1 MKRILLSIMATML
14 LVGCARSE
22 HATLEPVKESRFM
35 TIESNLKWSVVA
47 DRETGVMYAVS
58 NGAYNLGEFEVLVDA
73 DGNPLIWDG
82 VNGGNE

>member
-1 MKRILLSIMATML
+1 MKRILLSIMAAVL
-14 LVGCARSE
+14 LVGCARAE
-22 HATLEPVKESRFM
+22 QDTLEPVNGSRFM
-35 TIESNLKWSVVA
+35 TIESNLKWRVVA

-58 NGAYNLGEFEVLVDA
+58 NGTYNLGEFEVLVDA